1 MNIQSRVTSSDL
13 FDGDPDDTEAALMA
27 ATYRAL
33 CAHGYAE
40 LTIQRIG
47 EEFGKSNSLLYHHY
61 EGKDDLLVAFLDYV
75 LERFE
80 SDVPFEELTD
90 PWERVERLLDHV
102 LAPTLPEER
111 REFTSAMMEL
121 RAQAAHDP
129 AFREAF
135 TRHDAFFHDRL
146 VAVVR
151 DGVEQG
157 RFRDV
162 DAEAVA
168 SLLQTTFNGVMLQR
182 ATTDA
187 GGGVAISDVRDELES
202 ALATQLL
209 GEGEPADRTASEGE
223 R

>member
-1 MNIQSRVTSSDL
+1 
-13 FDGDPDDTEAALMA
+13 MA

-33 CAHGYAE
+33 CAHGYAD

-47 EEFGKSNSLLYHHY
+47 EEFEKSNSLLYHHY

-75 LERFE
+75 LDRFE
-80 SDVPFEELTD
+80 SDVPFEEVTD
-90 PWERVERLLDHV
+90 PWERIERLLDHV
-102 LAPTLPEER
+102 LAPTLDEER
-111 REFTSAMMEL
+111 REFTSAMIEL

-129 AFREAF
+129 AFWEAF

-146 VAVVR
+146 AAVVR
-151 DGVEQG
+151 DGREQG

-162 DAEAVA
+162 DADAVA
-168 SLLQTTFNGVMLQR
+168 SFVQTTFNGAMLQR

-187 GGGVAISDVRDELES
+187 ENGGVAVEDVRRELES
-202 ALATQLL
+202 ALETRLL
-209 GEGEPADRTASEGE
+209 GEVGGTAASETAGEGEAAGEGE